1 HGAGAATLKS
11 GLERDF
17 VVFETRVRRRRTGW
31 TRRCRAARR
40 TALATAATLGA
51 IPVAAA
57 SATTASVSAAS
68 ATAAV
73 STAFAAPAGA
83 AEHLH
88 LVGDDLGGVAFDAF
102 LVRVLVGAQR
112 AFHVHLPAFLQVLA
126 GDLREPTEE
135 LHAVPLGAFLLLA
148 GLLVPPA
155 FGRRDTDGRD
165 RAATGGVARF

>member
-1 HGAGAATLKS
+1 RLVMGIPNAGKELGVPGRVVGQQRHQGTPERGTRGARHGAGAATLKS

-112 AFHVHLPAFLQVLA
+112 AFHVHLPAFLQV
-126 GDLREPTEE
+126 
-135 LHAVPLGAFLLLA
+135 
-148 GLLVPPA
+148 
-155 FGRRDTDGRD
+155 
-165 RAATGGVARF
+165 